1 MKVNDLKKEGSLVTL
16 ELEENYSELS
26 SYVDIKYKKEVKN
39 LKIPGFRKG
48 KAPKGIF
55 ISYYGKEKL
64 DFDALIDMLNAKYP
78 TIVQENKLEV
88 IDQPKDFDIIQLEE
102 DKPIKVK
109 LSVEVK
115 PEAKISKYKGL
126 KLEKELVKVTDADV
140 QAELEA
146 LADKHI
152 EYDFDDGAKIKEG
165 DLITANIKAVIGSE
179 EYAPWTRESDVFKA
193 GKSIIGPKFDEA
205 IYGLK
210 ANDEKTFSIEFPKDA
225 PNKDIAHKAVEFTVV
240 INKVKSAKVPK
251 ITDEFIAEQT
261 ESMSLADFKKETEE
275 KLRANMEL
283 ASENK
288 LKEDVS
294 KWVIENVKVDVPRVM
309 IEREIDYLI
318 KRMENG
324 LRMYNMG
331 IESYLNIVQKSI
343 DDLRKDYEKE
353 ATDTVQLRLGLEAI
367 ASLEEIKATDKDIE
381 EEIEESIKDQK
392 DESIKADYRKQ
403 LESVRENIAESV
415 INKKVIDFLLENA
428 KIKKKN
434 K

>member
-1 MKVNDLKKEGSLVTL
+1 M
-16 ELEENYSELS
+16 
-26 SYVDIKYKKEVKN
+26 
-39 LKIPGFRKG
+39 
-48 KAPKGIF
+48 
-55 ISYYGKEKL
+55 
-64 DFDALIDMLNAKYP
+64 
-78 TIVQENKLEV
+78 
-88 IDQPKDFDIIQLEE
+88 
-102 DKPIKVK
+102 
-109 LSVEVK
+109 
-115 PEAKISKYKGL
+115 
-126 KLEKELVKVTDADV
+126 

>member
-26 SYVDIKYKKEVKN
+26 SFVDMKYKKEVKN

-55 ISYYGKEKL
+55 ISYYGKERL
-64 DFDALIDMLNAKYP
+64 DFDALIEMLNFKYP
-78 TIVQENKLEV
+78 TIIQENKLEV
-88 IDQPKDFDIIQLEE
+88 IDQPKDLDIIQLEE

-115 PEAKISKYKGL
+115 PEAKIAKYKGL
-126 KLEKELVKVTDADV
+126 KLEKEMVKVTADDV
-140 QAELEA
+140 QKELEA
-146 LADKHI
+146 LADKHV
-152 EYDFDDGAKIKEG
+152 EYDLDEKCEIKEG
-165 DLITANIKAVIGSE
+165 DLVTADMQAVIGSE
-179 EYAPWTRESDVFKA
+179 IYAPWTRESDVFKA
-193 GKSIIGPKFDEA
+193 GKSIVGPKFDSA

-210 ANDEKTFSIEFPKDA
+210 ANDEKVFSIEFPKDS
-225 PNKDIAHKAVEFTVV
+225 PNKDIANKAVEFTVK
-240 INKVKSAKVPK
+240 INKVKSAKIPK
-251 ITDEFIAEQT
+251 ITDEFIAEKT

-294 KWVIENVKVDVPRVM
+294 KWVVENVKVDIPQVM
-309 IEREIDYLI
+309 IEREIDYLL

-331 IESYLNIVQKSI
+331 IDSYLNIAQKTME
-343 DDLRKDYEKE
+343 DLRKDYESEAKE
-353 ATDTVQLRLGLEAI
+353 TVKLRLGLEAI
-367 ASLEEIKATDKDIE
+367 AKLESIAATDKDIE

-392 DESIKADYRKQ
+392 DEAVKNDFRKQ
-403 LESVRENIAESV
+403 LESVKENISDSV
-415 INKKVIDFLLENA
+415 VNKKVIDFLLENA